1 MKLVLSSFKEKE
13 LLQFFEI
20 YSDYYLP
27 DLSKN
32 VKKIS
37 FNCYESTLQYKQVNV
52 NGYGKNFNQA
62 LASAI
67 ENFMDKLMEN

>member
-1 MKLVLSSFKEKE
+1 MKLVLSSLKEKE

-37 FNCYESTLQYKQVNV
+37 FNCY
-52 NGYGKNFNQA
+52 
-62 LASAI
+62 
-67 ENFMDKLMEN
+67 